1 MSEVARWGQSTG
13 LLPFGQSNK
22 LERARDAV
30 TDEAAFMGHVID
42 AQAALAGRSMER
54 TTDLYHYA
62 RNLAAGDQ
70 DLQGALMGEVGG
82 FIGRSA
88 ATQRRFGS
96 QFG

>member
-1 MSEVARWGQSTG
+1 MSEIARWGQPDG
-13 LLPFGQSNK
+13 LLPFSQRNRV
-22 LERARDAV
+22 ERALNAV
-30 TDEAAFMGHVID
+30 KNETQFSGYVID

-62 RNLAAGDQ
+62 QNLAAGDQ

-82 FIGRSA
+82 FIGRSS
-88 ATQRRFGS
+88 ATQRKFGS